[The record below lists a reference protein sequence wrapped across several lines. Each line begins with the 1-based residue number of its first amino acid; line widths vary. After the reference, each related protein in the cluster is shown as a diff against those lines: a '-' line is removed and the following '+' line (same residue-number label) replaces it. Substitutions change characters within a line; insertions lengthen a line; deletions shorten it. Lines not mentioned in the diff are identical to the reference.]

1 LASPEQQRARR
12 AWLFGVTAILLGVNV
27 VRRVKGIGVNGLS
40 LGLGLVAL
48 FVWLTRIAP
57 DQALLGVCFTLIGVG
72 LLVKP
77 LLTRPRE
84 V

>member
-1 LASPEQQRARR
+1 
-12 AWLFGVTAILLGVNV
+12 VTAILLGVNV

-57 DQALLGVCFTLIGVG
+57 DQAPAGRLLHPHRRWSTGQATADAAA
-72 LLVKP
+72 
-77 LLTRPRE
+77 
-84 V
+84 